1 MDKMLRRPGGVWR
14 NDHALLVFLIIVL
27 FLPRG
32 SRPICSQSSQSKA
45 VANNVHR
52 QSLKINSLKTA
63 SAHPGCCVNKPSRA
77 FIKINKFESP
87 KAFISPFHNT

>member
-1 MDKMLRRPGGVWR
+1 MDKMLRRPSGGVWR

-45 VANNVHR
+45 VANNVHKKTYLLETLLKASSAVSTSR
-52 QSLKINSLKTA
+52 QKLSLKSIGLSHQKL
-63 SAHPGCCVNKPSRA
+63 
-77 FIKINKFESP
+77 
-87 KAFISPFHNT
+87 PFFL